1 MRSVF
6 SSLAISLLLTS
17 AAIATDERPGQAMTG
32 SKGWNVLVEF
42 TPEKVPRDRATK
54 LAWEFYREGSA
65 IKGRTTDRAAA
76 FNCHF
81 EVQVRDNGFFVT
93 VLK

>member
-6 SSLAISLLLTS
+6 SSLAVSLLLTS

-42 TPEKVPRDRATK
+42 TPEKVLGIERRSSRGSSTERA
-54 LAWEFYREGSA
+54 L
-65 IKGRTTDRAAA
+65 
-76 FNCHF
+76 
-81 EVQVRDNGFFVT
+81 Q
-93 VLK
+93 